1 MPWWLLL
8 ILSAAFV
15 RITIFPLI
23 LVQMKRMS
31 KIGPIWPILV
41 HLKEGWK
48 TSELP
53 FWRKLFS
60 SLKIYRMVSKQEN
73 FRILSIFIYNL
84 VYYPFLITMI
94 FAIRNVLGDPLL
106 AQVGFLHLSSLVQI
120 DPYYIFPTLTI
131 GAYYY
136 NFERFITPEN
146 KHTLI
151 SKIRVMCQYL
161 LIIWY
166 PFLCCWPSGI
176 VLYMFANALISVLQA
191 NVMRSRWFMS
201 KINKKILHYNIMLA
215 TVEYEKGTAKSI
227 IEAIK
232 TG

>member
-1 MPWWLLL
+1 
-8 ILSAAFV
+8 
-15 RITIFPLI
+15 
-23 LVQMKRMS
+23 
-31 KIGPIWPILV
+31 
-41 HLKEGWK
+41 
-48 TSELP
+48 
-53 FWRKLFS
+53 
-60 SLKIYRMVSKQEN
+60 
-73 FRILSIFIYNL
+73 
-84 VYYPFLITMI
+84 
-94 FAIRNVLGDPLL
+94 
-106 AQVGFLHLSSLVQI
+106 
-120 DPYYIFPTLTI
+120 
-131 GAYYY
+131 
-136 NFERFITPEN
+136 
-146 KHTLI
+146 
-151 SKIRVMCQYL
+151 MCQYL